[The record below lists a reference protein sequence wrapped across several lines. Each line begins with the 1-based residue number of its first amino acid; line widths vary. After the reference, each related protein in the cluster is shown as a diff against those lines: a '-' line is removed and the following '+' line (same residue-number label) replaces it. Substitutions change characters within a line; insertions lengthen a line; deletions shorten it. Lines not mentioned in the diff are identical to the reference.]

1 MPGFI
6 SASRICYISAVHRLT
21 KQYFERIKLH
31 VVFSF
36 DKITLKYKKRDKGKE
51 ILEQKEKR
59 KKKMGINRTERV
71 EIFEDTKRLVKEN
84 EKLKKRSL

>member
-6 SASRICYISAVHRLT
+6 SASRICYIPAAYRLT

-59 KKKMGINRTERV
+59 YQNRKKRGKRKWELTERNV
-71 EIFEDTKRLVKEN
+71 WKF
-84 EKLKKRSL
+84 LKIQNDW